1 MGSTVDLRTAVT
13 RAEAGRV
20 PYTGSQLE
28 AELSQSH
35 QASFGWALS
44 CCRGDEADA
53 ADVLQD
59 AYLKVL
65 EGRARFEGRS
75 TFRTFLFGVI
85 RRTAQERR
93 RRQRVRRAVTW
104 ALGGEPQ
111 PSADPSHAVYRSE
124 RTRRLATALG
134 RLSARQRE
142 VLHLVFY
149 EDMTISEAASA
160 LGISLGTART
170 HYERGKRRLRSL
182 LAPDLE
188 ETADRRAKL
197 TKAMPHEIGEAEGE
211 PQ

>member
-1 MGSTVDLRTAVT
+1 MGPTVDLRTAVT

-28 AELSQSH
+28 EQLSQNH
-35 QASFGWALS
+35 QASFGWALN
-44 CCRGDEADA
+44 CCQGDDADA

-93 RRQRVRRAVTW
+93 RRQRVRRAFTW
-104 ALGGEPQ
+104 ALGEEPQ
-111 PSADPSHAVYRSE
+111 SAADPSHAVLRSE
-124 RTRRLATALG
+124 RTRRLAAALG
-134 RLSARQRE
+134 RLSPRQRE

-149 EDMTISEAASA
+149 EDMTIAEAASV
-160 LGISLGTART
+160 LGTSLGTART
-170 HYERGKRRLRSL
+170 HYERGKRRLRHL
-182 LAPDLE
+182 LAPGLE
-188 ETADRRAKL
+188 EPTGRHPKPMAL
-197 TKAMPHEIGEAEGE
+197 GIAETE
-211 PQ
+211 RDWQ